1 MAEAAEILRIVNEAI
16 SGENGNEGNGKG
28 TSLGGIS
35 AFDLLMKEESAKKI
49 ITFSQRIDE
58 ILEGGVTVC
67 KITEICGS
75 PGIGKTQ
82 LW

>member
-1 MAEAAEILRIVNEAI
+1 MAEATEILRIVNESI
-16 SGENGNEGNGKG
+16 SKNKNKG
-28 TSLGGIS
+28 HGMGISLGGIS
-35 AFDLLMKEESAKKI
+35 AFDLLAKEEMAKRI

-58 ILEGGVTVC
+58 MLGGGVPVC